1 MAKHNGDAGMKSAF
15 IYSDDFRGYS
25 FSPEHPF
32 NQLRVTLTYD
42 LLEKSGLIHPSQVI
56 PPRMAT
62 DEEIAFI
69 HTEEYINAVKRAGEG
84 KLERSI
90 AMSYGL
96 GTEDTP
102 MFPNMH
108 EASALLVGGTL
119 TAVDAVLSGQV
130 KHALNLGGGLHHGF
144 RGKASGFCIYNDSS
158 IAIKYMQKKYG
169 LRVLYI
175 DTDAHHGDGVQWSFY
190 DDPNVCTISLHETGR
205 YLFPG
210 TGAVNER
217 GQGVGYS
224 YSFNVPL
231 DAFTED
237 ESFLQSYRTVV
248 KEVAAYFKPDIILT
262 QNGADAHYYDPLTHL
277 CATMQIYREIPKL
290 AHEIANEYCDG
301 RWIAVG
307 GGGYDIWRVVP
318 RAWALIWLEMNNIQN
333 ISGYL
338 PPEWIEAWKGQAPIE
353 LPLTWEDPNNM
364 YSPIPRKPEI
374 EEKNALTVAKS
385 LEIIRNNTKKAL
397 Y

>member
-158 IAIKYMQKKYG
+158 IAIKYMQKNMDC
-169 LRVLYI
+169 V
-175 DTDAHHGDGVQWSFY
+175 FY
-190 DDPNVCTISLHETGR
+190 T
-205 YLFPG
+205 
-210 TGAVNER
+210 
-217 GQGVGYS
+217 
-224 YSFNVPL
+224 
-231 DAFTED
+231 
-237 ESFLQSYRTVV
+237 
-248 KEVAAYFKPDIILT
+248 LT
-262 QNGADAHYYDPLTHL
+262 QMPIMVMVYNGPFMMTLTSAPSHYMKLG
-277 CATMQIYREIPKL
+277 AIYFLEP
-290 AHEIANEYCDG
+290 
-301 RWIAVG
+301 
-307 GGGYDIWRVVP
+307 
-318 RAWALIWLEMNNIQN
+318 AL
-333 ISGYL
+333 
-338 PPEWIEAWKGQAPIE
+338 
-353 LPLTWEDPNNM
+353 
-364 YSPIPRKPEI
+364 
-374 EEKNALTVAKS
+374 
-385 LEIIRNNTKKAL
+385 
-397 Y
+397 